1 MKFQKKLAITFMRLF
16 LIILTVI
23 GVFISAWSIHS
34 TLKDTVSYNLNLYAI
49 LYADMESRMDQ
60 AESETTESKMTC
72 ICDDF
77 VESLFSPDIEVFVTT
92 KEGKEVYSS
101 ENNRTIPDDPKC
113 YPSEREYIYNTIIGK
128 YLYISSIV
136 SYDECEYYLIYSADI
151 SNVYRRI
158 GKYIMFW
165 LFFLILS
172 AMVSAWMIVS
182 FSQKVSRPIQ
192 ELTVRLQNRESGRS
206 MEPISNQQEIIEMN
220 QLFSA
225 YQEMNQKIEDQIA
238 ELESKNDE
246 KQRFID
252 SLTHEI
258 RTPLTSII
266 GYSSLMEN
274 MQFEE
279 KKARESFHTIHE
291 NGVRIQNLTENLVR
305 MISVKTD
312 EKQFEQFSLEQLLMQ
327 IRNSFALR
335 MKEDAVDIDIDGEDI
350 ILFTDK
356 ELFRIMVSNF
366 VDNAMKAVREQPE
379 KKIILRIE
387 KSSLSVIDTGKGIPK
402 EDIEKVFE
410 PFFMVDRSRKK
421 DMGGFGLGLSIS
433 DNIRKKLGMKI
444 AVKSRIGE
452 GTMITIEFPPESIA

>member
-23 GVFISAWSIHS
+23 GVFISVLSIHS

-49 LYADMESRMDQ
+49 LYADMESRMVQ
-60 AESETTESKMTC
+60 AESETIEAEMAY

-77 VESLFSPDIEVFVTT
+77 VKSLFSPDIEVFVRT
-92 KEGKEVYSS
+92 KEGKEIYSS
-101 ENNRTIPDDPKC
+101 ENNHVIPNNSKC
-113 YPSEREYIYNTIIGK
+113 YPTEPELIYNTIKGK

-165 LFFLILS
+165 LLFLILS
-172 AMVSAWMIVS
+172 AIVS
-182 FSQKVSRPIQ
+182 TWMVISFSKKVSRPIQ
-192 ELTVRLQNRESGRS
+192 ELTVRLQNRESGRT

-220 QLFSA
+220 QLFTA
-225 YQEMNQKIEDQIA
+225 YEEMNQKIEDQIA
-238 ELESKNDE
+238 ELERKNDE

-279 KKARESFHTIHE
+279 KKAREFFHTIHE
-291 NGVRIQNLTENLVR
+291 NGVRIRKLTENLVR
-305 MISVKTD
+305 MISIKTD
-312 EKQFEQFSLEQLLMQ
+312 EQQFVQFSLKQFLVQ

-335 MKEDAVDIDIDGEDI
+335 MEEEKVEMDIDGEDI

-356 ELFRIMVSNF
+356 ELFKIMVANI

-379 KKIILRIE
+379 KKIMLRME
-387 KSSLSVIDTGKGIPK
+387 MSSLSVIDTGKGIPE
-402 EDIEKVFE
+402 EDIEKIFE

-421 DMGGFGLGLSIS
+421 DMGGFGLGMSIS
-433 DNIRKKLGMKI
+433 DNIRKKLNMKI
-444 AVKSRIGE
+444 TVESNIGE
-452 GTMITIEFPPESIA
+452 GTIIRIGFPLEAIS